1 MEALTKHLS
10 GQPAISELLS
20 RPSRTVTFAEDLNKQ
35 PQLSRTTTY
44 EDTVAP
50 PLNRSVTYIPSQV
63 GSPNDSAVS
72 YTSNPLSLL
81 WYDVKLCL
89 TKFPASIGIIMPWR
103 MGADADPFD
112 ELYPNLQNIIS
123 LTLHTFLIFT
133 QTIFLVSIPFCV
145 FMPVAFFLAWVVIYM
160 AFNSAVSYI
169 LNGNKLKVYPS
180 VEVDREGKFSDEYW
194 IFLNGVSVGSVTSQ
208 SFTLSH
214 IANRF
219 AERIGFRATLIG
231 FR

>member
-1 MEALTKHLS
+1 MEALTRALAASQSTAPPEDS
-10 GQPAISELLS
+10 GNADGDADPMSPPA
-20 RPSRTVTFAEDLNKQ
+20 PVRTVTFAEDVNEQ

-44 EDTVAP
+44 EDAVAP

-72 YTSNPLSLL
+72 YTSNPFSLL
-81 WYDVKLCL
+81 WYDTKLCL
-89 TKFPASIGIIMPWR
+89 SKLPASLGIILPWR
-103 MGADADPFD
+103 IGSEADPFD

-133 QTIFLVSIPFCV
+133 QAVFLISIPCCIFV
-145 FMPVAFFLAWVVIYM
+145 PVAFFASWVAIYLV
-160 AFNSAVSYI
+160 FNSAVSYL

-194 IFLNGVSVGSVTSQ
+194 IFLNGVSVG
-208 SFTLSH
+208 
-214 IANRF
+214 
-219 AERIGFRATLIG
+219 
-231 FR
+231 